1 MLIIR
6 FGVSGDGMF
15 FRNFRKLK
23 QDVVADTLVSQ
34 QNYSEMERTTR
45 KMSDQVF
52 LSAAELFPDHASGNP
67 RILSWKNCLQP
78 PAPTRW
84 AVQQLL
90 RGSAILTVRYHK
102 RHLAH
107 EPRGYKVLPWP
118 DRKIKQ
124 KIGIQGC
131 VPNHHHH
138 FQRIFA
144 SPWYAILFVYSYC
157 SVRLVSGLP
166 RIFV

>member
-67 RILSWKNCLQP
+67 RILS
-78 PAPTRW
+78 
-84 AVQQLL
+84 
-90 RGSAILTVRYHK
+90 
-102 RHLAH
+102 
-107 EPRGYKVLPWP
+107 
-118 DRKIKQ
+118 
-124 KIGIQGC
+124 
-131 VPNHHHH
+131 
-138 FQRIFA
+138 
-144 SPWYAILFVYSYC
+144 
-157 SVRLVSGLP
+157 
-166 RIFV
+166 